1 MKTEVRKINDN
12 KREINIEVSGERVTN
27 KFNEVFEKIGKEAK
41 VPGFRPGHVP
51 RDMLEKRFSSHA
63 HEQVLKELIP
73 DLYNEAIEKEKL
85 DVVEL
90 PEISD
95 VKLDRSSLSFKAQ
108 VEISPEIKLK
118 KYKGIKLKYKN
129 IAVTEDEVKRFLD
142 SLKESRKLDTIDDGF
157 ARGLGYPDLEELK
170 KALER
175 QLMLQ
180 KDNANR
186 KAMEDE
192 IIDNLLK
199 SVDFKPPR
207 SIVNRQLQ
215 DLLRQAKVDLALK
228 GVPKEKIEQEEAAFS
243 KELEP
248 EAEKQVRIYL
258 ILSHIAKIENI
269 AIDDHM
275 PRRVMEFLL
284 KEAEWSRD
292 NEITPATIH
301 GGSAK
306 DDGGK
311 Q

>member
-1 MKTEVRKINDN
+1 MKTEVKKINDN
-12 KREINIEVSGERVTN
+12 KKEINVEVSGERVTN
-27 KFNEVFEKIGKEAK
+27 KFKEVFEKIGKEAK
-41 VPGFRPGHVP
+41 IPGFRPGHVP
-51 RDMLEKRFSSHA
+51 QDMLEKHFSSHA

-108 VEISPEIKLK
+108 VEISPEIGLK
-118 KYKGIKLKYKN
+118 KYKGIKIKYKN
-129 IAVTEDEVKRFLD
+129 IAVSEDEIKRFLD
-142 SLKESRKLDTIDDGF
+142 SLKESRKLDAVDDGF
-157 ARGLGYPDLEELK
+157 ARGLGYPDLTELK

-186 KAMEDE
+186 KSMEDE
-192 IIDNLLK
+192 IIEDLLK
-199 SVDFKPPR
+199 GVDFKAPR
-207 SIVNRQLQ
+207 SLVNRQLQ

-228 GVPKEKIEQEEAAFS
+228 GVPKEKIEQEEAAFL

-258 ILSHIAKIENI
+258 ILSHIAKMENI

-275 PRRVMEFLL
+275 PRRVIEFLL
-284 KEAEWSRD
+284 KEAEWSRE
-292 NEITPATIH
+292 N
-301 GGSAK
+301 SNS
-306 DDGGK
+306 
-311 Q
+311 